1 MFFQTWK
8 IQNSC
13 LICATA
19 RDAVLKE
26 EEKENSGPR
35 EDVFK

>member
-8 IQNSC
+8 ILNPH

-19 RDAVLKE
+19 RESVLKE

-35 EDVFK
+35 QDDFE